1 MKSDSAICIPGMHN
15 QMNSNI
21 IIKIFYL
28 IKKGDFIHPRFNSSN
43 SNDILVLGALLAQYY
58 LLRYKMSQWINT
70 GSLNH
75 IQTLSKLNQHNLL
88 SLIFSPISQ
97 GQCLYPKAFCP

>member
-1 MKSDSAICIPGMHN
+1 MRSDSAICIPGFMHN

-43 SNDILVLGALLAQYY
+43 SIDILVLVALLAQYY
-58 LLRYKMSQWINT
+58 LLRYKMSQ
-70 GSLNH
+70 
-75 IQTLSKLNQHNLL
+75 
-88 SLIFSPISQ
+88 
-97 GQCLYPKAFCP
+97 